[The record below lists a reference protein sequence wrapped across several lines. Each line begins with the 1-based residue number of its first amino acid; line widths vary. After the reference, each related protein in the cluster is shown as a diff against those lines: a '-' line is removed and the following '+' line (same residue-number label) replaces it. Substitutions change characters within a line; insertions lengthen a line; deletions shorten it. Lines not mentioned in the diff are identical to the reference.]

1 LLWRPS
7 EGILPIMRASPEI
20 LIETK
25 PASGGTLDNPFMF
38 TGQYYDSEIDQYY
51 LRARQYDPLLARF
64 TARDPVLGK
73 FREPLTLHTY
83 LYCLNDPVN
92 RRDLSGES
100 SYVSFVSAVT
110 GTLFL
115 IMSGMSAIAPYGPHL
130 KTAVATG
137 AVAAAAWGVFILDM
151 ATEDLPRR
159 IVDWWKSWWKKYTE
173 KELDYDRVLEELIPK
188 DPADP
193 KEPP

>member
-1 LLWRPS
+1 
-7 EGILPIMRASPEI
+7 MRASPEI

-83 LYCLNDPVN
+83 LYQSNDPLN
-92 RRDLSGES
+92 RVDLNGR
-100 SYVSFVSAVT
+100 SFGRIFGALSAGSAVHSAAIYT
-110 GTLFL
+110 G
-115 IMSGMSAIAPYGPHL
+115 
-130 KTAVATG
+130 ATG
-137 AVAAAAWGVFILDM
+137 VQYENDKYKRYEKDEWYIS
-151 ATEDLPRR
+151 TLPNTLR
-159 IVDWWKSWWKKYTE
+159 KK
-173 KELDYDRVLEELIPK
+173 
-188 DPADP
+188 
-193 KEPP
+193 